1 MCDSVEQSE
10 SSIIFLQEIHTKKL
24 CQLVSTTDM
33 EMGEIQQLFTRFAP
47 QTTDTARH
55 KIRGSTN

>member
-10 SSIIFLQEIHTKKL
+10 SSIIFLQEIHAKKL

-33 EMGEIQQLFTRFAP
+33 EMSEIQLCTRFAP
-47 QTTDTARH
+47 QTTGTAGH